1 VISATSARGAL
12 CMFPISSKQPLSF
25 LEIASYW
32 RREITPSASFDE
44 VFNLLAR
51 AWWRGDLVAAGVNR
65 TDLLRTL
72 YQLDPDR
79 IVFAVSGLPEPP
91 LTEELP
97 DGSVMV
103 ALWRVPLPNTNP
115 DTWNDENCAD
125 SFKAVAEFW
134 DCGSFPL
141 LAPVI
146 GGLTAAEKE
155 FTSSCC
161 APSYREPPRFVT
173 R

>member
-103 ALWRVPLPNTNP
+103 ALWRVPLPNTI
-115 DTWNDENCAD
+115 
-125 SFKAVAEFW
+125 SR
-134 DCGSFPL
+134 
-141 LAPVI
+141 I
-146 GGLTAAEKE
+146 
-155 FTSSCC
+155 
-161 APSYREPPRFVT
+161 VT
-173 R
+173 RDAGRYCSRRCRQRTYWDRRALRPPANQSATSMACKRRNLDRAIYSAHR